1 MPGMDFAEFQQRRDV
16 WEDEGSYLM
25 SREDVA
31 RFDEFFADAE
41 ESRQCRTE
49 GVTRA
54 LAGDYSRYET
64 VEPMIKGYLG
74 AKKCYDLFDRYNGDA
89 SNPELQQEIKERL
102 MEADLRT
109 GFAMCGKDPKNS
121 VSVFL
126 KKCEK
131 IANRQMLMQTLEEPD
146 SNAKLR
152 LLNQFERKDPATAQQ
167 KLDAAL
173 NKDLEQRV
181 EIAKILFMNHLGK
194 FQVTDSQKQPMEM
207 NENIAEVYAH
217 GGRTMFILPAGGN
230 QGQVMERFRGE
241 QSERSGLQR
250 RGFATHG
257 IEPRTFRSDGSI
269 ASEAKE
275 LKLGK
280 LNAFSFRRHR
290 GMDASIGGLGQIGP
304 NGRTITADGT
314 NGHMYMHLVGGGK
327 NTCGMM
333 LVGFENSGPG
343 SKGRL
348 GSTHDASAKKAGSST
363 FLSDKS
369 CVGREIGGRVV
380 DLSGISAEE
389 LSTML
394 AQFETRYREAA
405 RAAQSGDPA
414 LLNACNDLLTGKQ
427 MSVGQVKGMLQGLQ
441 VSEDQIGVVDQARAG
456 HPKAEGYKAIA
467 PEENGAIPMKLAEN
481 PEKKP
486 LRVTECEGLV
496 RPEPPAVM
504 KKPSLWKKLLH
515 IITFWTKNTYVN
527 RYKEYQRTL
536 SDRMEAYKNSL
547 QEYNNNLE
555 ALEQG
560 ENPGGLQ
567 EAYEQAVQRAQE
579 KFGPSKEA
587 STAQKDAVSTG
598 VNPASKEIAEQLENA
613 LMDILFNG
621 VNPGNATKEEQEKLR
636 NELREHIRGT
646 EGYNKMIL
654 SGDGNISEALN
665 DPEKMARLLTSV
677 VDEVV
682 EKMEQNEPPSANDNP
697 QRNNEKEMN
706 QAESIPQIIK

>member
-1 MPGMDFAEFQQRRDV
+1 MPGMEFAEFQRRRDL
-16 WEDEGSYLM
+16 WEGEGSHLM
-25 SREDVA
+25 SREEVA

-89 SNPELQQEIKERL
+89 SNPELQREIKERL

-109 GFAMCGKDPKNS
+109 GFAMGGKDPENR

-126 KKCEK
+126 RECEK

-194 FQVTDSQKQPMEM
+194 FQVTDSQKQPVEM

-230 QGQVMERFRGE
+230 QGQVMEQFRGE

-257 IEPRTFRSDGSI
+257 IEPRTFRGDGSI
-269 ASEAKE
+269 KSEAKE

-304 NGRTITADGT
+304 NGRVITADGT

-348 GSTHDASAKKAGSST
+348 GSTHDASAKKAGSSA

-369 CVGREIGGRVV
+369 
-380 DLSGISAEE
+380 
-389 LSTML
+389 
-394 AQFETRYREAA
+394 
-405 RAAQSGDPA
+405 
-414 LLNACNDLLTGKQ
+414 
-427 MSVGQVKGMLQGLQ
+427 
-441 VSEDQIGVVDQARAG
+441 
-456 HPKAEGYKAIA
+456 
-467 PEENGAIPMKLAEN
+467 
-481 PEKKP
+481 
-486 LRVTECEGLV
+486 
-496 RPEPPAVM
+496 
-504 KKPSLWKKLLH
+504 
-515 IITFWTKNTYVN
+515 
-527 RYKEYQRTL
+527 
-536 SDRMEAYKNSL
+536 
-547 QEYNNNLE
+547 
-555 ALEQG
+555 
-560 ENPGGLQ
+560 
-567 EAYEQAVQRAQE
+567 
-579 KFGPSKEA
+579 
-587 STAQKDAVSTG
+587 
-598 VNPASKEIAEQLENA
+598 
-613 LMDILFNG
+613 
-621 VNPGNATKEEQEKLR
+621 
-636 NELREHIRGT
+636 
-646 EGYNKMIL
+646 
-654 SGDGNISEALN
+654 
-665 DPEKMARLLTSV
+665 
-677 VDEVV
+677 
-682 EKMEQNEPPSANDNP
+682 
-697 QRNNEKEMN
+697 
-706 QAESIPQIIK
+706 

>member
-1 MPGMDFAEFQQRRDV
+1 
-16 WEDEGSYLM
+16 
-25 SREDVA
+25 
-31 RFDEFFADAE
+31 
-41 ESRQCRTE
+41 
-49 GVTRA
+49 
-54 LAGDYSRYET
+54 
-64 VEPMIKGYLG
+64 
-74 AKKCYDLFDRYNGDA
+74 
-89 SNPELQQEIKERL
+89 
-102 MEADLRT
+102 
-109 GFAMCGKDPKNS
+109 
-121 VSVFL
+121 
-126 KKCEK
+126 
-131 IANRQMLMQTLEEPD
+131 
-146 SNAKLR
+146 
-152 LLNQFERKDPATAQQ
+152 
-167 KLDAAL
+167 
-173 NKDLEQRV
+173 
-181 EIAKILFMNHLGK
+181 
-194 FQVTDSQKQPMEM
+194 
-207 NENIAEVYAH
+207 
-217 GGRTMFILPAGGN
+217 MFILPAGGN

-257 IEPRTFRSDGSI
+257 IEPRTFRGDGSI

-304 NGRTITADGT
+304 NGRVITADGT

-380 DLSGISAEE
+380 DLSG
-389 LSTML
+389 LSSEKLAAML

-504 KKPSLWKKLLH
+504 KKPSFWKKLLH

-536 SDRMEAYKNSL
+536 PDRVEAYKNSL
-547 QEYNNNLE
+547 QEYNNNLK

-560 ENPGGLQ
+560 ENPSGLQ
-567 EAYEQAVQRAQE
+567 EAYERAVQRAQE
-579 KFGPSKEA
+579 KFGPSTETSTVQKEA
-587 STAQKDAVSTG
+587 GSTG
-598 VNPASKEIAEQLENA
+598 IKPASKEVTEQLENS
-613 LMDILFNG
+613 LLNTLFEG
-621 VNPGNATKEEQEKLR
+621 VNSDNASKAEQEKM
-636 NELREHIRGT
+636 REEIRGHIRET
-646 EGYNKMIL
+646 EGYKKLIL
-654 SGDGNISEALN
+654 SGDDNITAILN
-665 DPEKMARLLTSV
+665 DSEKRHYVYTDIFNSAA
-677 VDEVV
+677 
-682 EKMEQNEPPSANDNP
+682 EKMEQNVKPPINDEL
-697 QRNNEKEMN
+697 QRNNEKEMKQEN
-706 QAESIPQIIK
+706 IMLQIQ

>member
-1 MPGMDFAEFQQRRDV
+1 MPGMEFAEFQRRRDV
-16 WEDEGSYLM
+16 WESKGSHLM
-25 SREDVA
+25 TREDVT

-89 SNPELQQEIKERL
+89 SNPQLQREIKERL

-109 GFAMCGKDPKNS
+109 GFAMGGKDPENS
-121 VSVFL
+121 VSKFL
-126 KKCEK
+126 KECER

-146 SNAKLR
+146 PNAKLR
-152 LLNQFERKDPATAQQ
+152 LLNQFEREDSTTAQQ

-173 NKDLEQRV
+173 SKDLEQRV

-194 FQVTDSQKQPMEM
+194 FQVSDSQQQPMEM

-269 ASEAKE
+269 ASEATE
-275 LKLGK
+275 LRLGK

-304 NGRTITADGT
+304 NGRVITADGT

-348 GSTHDASAKKAGSST
+348 GSTHDASAKKAGSSA

-369 CVGREIGGRVV
+369 YLGREIGGRVV
-380 DLSGISAEE
+380 DLSGLSAEK
-389 LSTML
+389 LATML
-394 AQFETRYREAA
+394 AQFEEHYREAA
-405 RAAQSGDPA
+405 KAAQTGNTA
-414 LLNACNDLLTGKQ
+414 LLDACNDLLTGKQ

-481 PEKKP
+481 PEKRP

-496 RPEPPAVM
+496 RPEPPAFM
-504 KKPSLWKKLLH
+504 KKPSFLQKLLH
-515 IITFWTKNTYVN
+515 KITFWTKDTYVN

-536 SDRMEAYKNSL
+536 PDRVKAYKSSL
-547 QEYNNNLE
+547 QEYNNNLK
-555 ALEQG
+555 ALEGG
-560 ENPGGLQ
+560 ENPSGLQ
-567 EAYEQAVQRAQE
+567 EAYERAVQRAQE
-579 KFGPSKEA
+579 KFGPSKENA
-587 STAQKDAVSTG
+587 TVQKEAVNND
-598 VNPASKEIAEQLENA
+598 VKPASKEVTEQLENS
-613 LMDILFNG
+613 LLNTLFEG
-621 VNPGNATKEEQEKLR
+621 VGLGNASKEEQEKM
-636 NELREHIRGT
+636 REEIRGHIRET
-646 EGYNKMIL
+646 EGYKKLIL
-654 SGDGNISEALN
+654 SGDDNITAILN
-665 DPEKMARLLTSV
+665 DSEKRHYVYTDIFNSAA
-677 VDEVV
+677 
-682 EKMEQNEPPSANDNP
+682 EKMEQNVKPPINDEL
-697 QRNNEKEMN
+697 QRNNEKEMKQEN
-706 QAESIPQIIK
+706 IMLQIQ